1 MEVMMKMMM
10 MTPMTM
16 KKPAAIRFSLF
27 LVLDAKG
34 GERVIRFLVSLV
46 SFFSSFGLYFIAV
59 GHWDFLVCVMNYV
72 LYLNL

>member
-1 MEVMMKMMM
+1 MEVMMMMM
-10 MTPMTM
+10 MTTPTTM

-34 GERVIRFLVSLV
+34 GERVIQFLVSLV
-46 SFFSSFGLYFIAV
+46 SFFSSFGLYFIVV
-59 GHWDFLVCVMNYV
+59 GHLDSIVCVMNYV